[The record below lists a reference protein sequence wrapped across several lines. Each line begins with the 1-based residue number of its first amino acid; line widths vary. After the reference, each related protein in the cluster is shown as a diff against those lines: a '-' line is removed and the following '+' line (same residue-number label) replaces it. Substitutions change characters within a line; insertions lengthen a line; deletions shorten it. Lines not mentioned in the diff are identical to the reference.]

1 MRKKILLSFC
11 TILIFA
17 LSLVVSMSAV
27 SLSYNW
33 IPITGYPNGIYS
45 NSDDWKLPG
54 GENDKYYTPLTFGLQ
69 ITSSVD
75 GLVTVPV
82 SYTTSYDIVGSDL
95 VYTYNLSGDLSSHTS
110 LYARVFLGLD
120 PRWVDIS
127 SIDMTLNADDL
138 NIRLG
143 SEQDLAAMM
152 PSAAEPADYYDVVL
166 STPSGQQI
174 HSARLNPP
182 LYSGDYCF
190 LQSSVFHP
198 NAAMVSYK
206 LKVTFHGVAAD
217 FSMDADDIGG
227 VDDLFTSLND
237 ASLAPASSV
246 LSRFWDIPFIRF
258 GMVGVG
264 ILMVYAFVTRLF

>member
-1 MRKKILLSFC
+1 MFKKGVFSLTI
-11 TILIFA
+11 ILIFA
-17 LSLVVSMSAV
+17 LSLVFSMSAV

-45 NSDDWKLPG
+45 YADDWNVPG
-54 GENDKYYTPLTFGLQ
+54 GDNEKYYTPLTFGLQ
-69 ITSSVD
+69 ITTSAD

-82 SYTTSYDIVGSDL
+82 SYKTSYEILGNDL
-95 VYTYNLSGDLSSHTS
+95 VYTYDLSGGLSSYSS

-127 SIDMTLNADDL
+127 LIDMSLNSEEL
-138 NIRLG
+138 NLRLG
-143 SEQDLAAMM
+143 TEQDLAAMM
-152 PSAAEPADYYDVVL
+152 PSGDAPSDYYDVVL

-174 HSARLNPP
+174 HSARLKAPI
-182 LYSGDYCF
+182 YAGDYCY

-198 NAAMVSYK
+198 NAAMASYK
-206 LKVTFHGVAAD
+206 LKVIFRGVAAD
-217 FSMDADDIGG
+217 FSMDSDDIGG
-227 VDDLFTSLND
+227 VDDLFTSLNE